1 MGHWHFHK
9 MRHQHHMGGWHF
21 SPWMFMPIVFVFF
34 AILTFKFWFPLLMIG
49 LVVGSIAMCWRGWGK
64 SEWRE
69 GWHKQ
74 GEVFKAQW
82 KQWQKQWKISPNT
95 GRSSGVTGAI
105 LPMQTRMRTN
115 IPKSANS
122 AQMLFATTT
131 LSQCQRRLT
140 KMKSPSASATR
151 WTTSKTIATVLL
163 RAFRYP

>member
-82 KQWQKQWKISPNT
+82 KQWQKQWEDQSKHWKKQWSHWGHPTDADEDEDEYPQKRKQRPDVI
-95 GRSSGVTGAI
+95 RYHD
-105 LPMQTRMRTN
+105 LEPMPETLDEDEK
-115 IPKSANS
+115 PK
-122 AQMLFATTT
+122 
-131 LSQCQRRLT
+131 RKRDEVDY
-140 KMKSPSASATR
+140 
-151 WTTSKTIATVLL
+151 I
-163 RAFRYP
+163 